1 LRLVTWKDNSKF
13 HIVIQLSVRRLLH
26 QTVRPLS
33 AENAGDECGVAL
45 MIAHPRGR
53 ISGVANTRASVHL

>member
-1 LRLVTWKDNSKF
+1 LRLVTWKDNSEF

-26 QTVRPLS
+26 HTVPPLS
-33 AENAGDECGVAL
+33 AENAGNEFGVAL

-53 ISGVANTRASVHL
+53 LSIVPNP